1 MVQHFPIG
9 AENTLHTIHLHP
21 TDIDDGLSSVGWAGL
36 VSVSLM
42 RCLCALGHHQASQ
55 FEYLEEN

>member
-9 AENTLHTIHLHP
+9 AGNTLH
-21 TDIDDGLSSVGWAGL
+21 TDIDDGLSSVGCAGL

-42 RCLCALGHHQASQ
+42 RCLCALGHQQASQ